1 MPVWGPRG
9 ASGESSNPNAGRLK
23 NQEEPVFSLSPKAG
37 KDQYPSSAGSQEGP
51 LFTSGRVSLFVPFR
65 HSTDGVRPTTL
76 GRAICFS
83 QSTHSNVH
91 LLQKHPHRHTQ
102 NIWAPHVSVKLTH
115 KINHCKTCTF
125 KAHDPLCGRL
135 NGGIQKCMSKPQPWD
150 VGM

>member
-1 MPVWGPRG
+1 MCIKYVYDEELAQVIWKAKKSRGLQLPVWRPRR

-102 NIWAPHVSVKLTH
+102 NVWAPPCPSQVDT
-115 KINHCKTCTF
+115 
-125 KAHDPLCGRL
+125 
-135 NGGIQKCMSKPQPWD
+135 
-150 VGM
+150 